1 MSTIVN
7 AAPMTIF
14 RGTDDKSTRALVP
27 EAEVLPTHLPKVY
40 IYAKKGPTTPQLV
53 SGASRSKMYGEES
66 FDLRSPYATHATVLS
81 NIINSQGNAQ
91 MVERVKPVDA
101 GPNASIRLS
110 IDVLTTQIDTYERN
124 ADGSFRLDQDGLKIP
139 TGTKIA
145 GHRAKWVVEH
155 VAPDVN
161 GDDTFGI
168 ASQTPGDQVDV
179 AAGVQSIRY
188 PIMDLRAPYFGAD
201 GNNYGIRIWAP
212 TQNSSTPLDQRVIA
226 NEMVYPFRMACVYR
240 KDELSTAQIVETMS
254 AEQYKDVVWKPEVID
269 RNTDAKL
276 SIGDV
281 FIQAYQDLDST
292 VNPPSYGPFGEL
304 HVYQD
309 NLDEIL
315 AAAYAAEV
323 PFINESSDFTGQAG
337 EEHRFNLI
345 SGVSSFN
352 VPYESFELLTGVAG
366 SVRLSETSTIYARG
380 ASDGTMNE
388 TLFADLVTT
397 AVSEYANENSILQDS
412 ARYPESIIYD
422 SGFPLDTKYALCS
435 FIAVRKDTF
444 VVLSTH
450 DVMGLSL
457 TASQESSLAIALK
470 TRLQMYPESE
480 YFGTAVMR
488 GMVVGRSGRLLQSQ
502 YSKRLPLTLEI
513 ARKAASY
520 MGAGNGRWKPGF
532 AFDAAP
538 ANNVTMF
545 TDINV
550 TYTPVAV
557 RNKDWDV
564 GLNWVQSFGRRSYFF
579 PALKTVYDNDT
590 SVLNSFFTAMA
601 IVELEKVGERAWRQ
615 FTGSAN
621 LTNAQLVE
629 RVKRFIVDN
638 TIGRFDDRFV
648 IEPDVYFTEADIA
661 RGYSWTTKIKLY
673 GPNMKTVSVLS
684 IEARRISDL
693 EG

>member
-14 RGTDDKSTRALVP
+14 RGTDDQSTRALVP
-27 EAEVLPTHLPKVY
+27 EPEVLPTHLPKIY

-53 SGASRSKMYGEES
+53 VGSSRTKMYGEES
-66 FDLRSPYATHATVLS
+66 FDLRAPYATHATVLS
-81 NIINSQGNAQ
+81 NTINSQGNAQ
-91 MVERVKPVDA
+91 MIERVKPLDA
-101 GPNASIRLS
+101 GPPASIRLS
-110 IDVLTTQIDTYERN
+110 LDVLSTQVDTYERN
-124 ADGSFRLDQDGLKIP
+124 GDGSFRLDQDGMKIP
-139 TGTKIA
+139 TGTKVA
-145 GHRAKWVVEH
+145 GHRAKWVVDL
-155 VAPDVN
+155 VAPDAT
-161 GDDTFGI
+161 GEDTFGI

-179 AAGVQSIRY
+179 AAGVQSVRY

-212 TQNSSTPLDQRVIA
+212 TQRSSSPLDQRIIA
-226 NEMVYPFRMACVYR
+226 NEKVYPFRMACVYR
-240 KDELSTAQIVETMS
+240 KDELSTPQIVETMA
-254 AEQYKDVVWKPEVID
+254 AEQFKDVVWKPEVID

-281 FIQAYQDLDST
+281 FIQAYQDLDSS
-292 VNPPSYGPFGEL
+292 VNPPSYGPFGEMY
-304 HVYQD
+304 VYQD
-309 NLDEIL
+309 NLNEIL

-323 PFINESSDFTGQAG
+323 PFIDENSDFTGQAG

-345 SGVSSFN
+345 GGMSSFG
-352 VPYESFELLTGVAG
+352 VPYQSFELLSGVAG
-366 SVRLSETSTIYARG
+366 SVRLSETSTLYARG
-380 ASDGTMNE
+380 GSDGTMNE
-388 TLFADLVTT
+388 ALFADLVTT

-422 SGFPLDTKYALCS
+422 SGFPLETKYALCS

-450 DVMGLSL
+450 DVLGLSL

-488 GMVVGRSGRLLQSQ
+488 GMVIGRSGRLLQSQ

-550 TYTPVAV
+550 TYTPAAV

-629 RVKRFIVDN
+629 RVKRFIVEN

>member
-110 IDVLTTQIDTYERN
+110 IDVLPTQIDTYVRN
-124 ADGSFRLDQDGLKIP
+124 ADGSFQLDQDGLKIP

-226 NEMVYPFRMACVYR
+226 NEKVYPFRMACVYR

-323 PFINESSDFTGQAG
+323 PFINESSDFVGQAG

-366 SVRLSETSTIYARG
+366 SVRLSETSTLYARG
-380 ASDGTMNE
+380 GSDGTMNE

-502 YSKRLPLTLEI
+502 YGKRLPLTLEI

>member
-110 IDVLTTQIDTYERN
+110 IDVLPTQIDTYERN
-124 ADGSFRLDQDGLKIP
+124 ADGSFQLDQDGLKIP

-161 GDDTFGI
+161 GEDTFGI

-179 AAGVQSIRY
+179 AAGVQSVRY

-226 NEMVYPFRMACVYR
+226 NEKVYPFRMACVYR

-292 VNPPSYGPFGEL
+292 VNPPSYGPFGEMR
-304 HVYQD
+304 VYQD

-323 PFINESSDFTGQAG
+323 PFINESSDFVGQAG

-366 SVRLSETSTIYARG
+366 SVRLSETSTLYARG
-380 ASDGTMNE
+380 GSDGTMNE

-412 ARYPESIIYD
+412 ARYPESVIYD

-502 YSKRLPLTLEI
+502 YGKRLPLTLEI

-621 LTNAQLVE
+621 LTNSQLVE

>member
-14 RGTDDKSTRALVP
+14 RGTDDQSTRALVP
-27 EAEVLPTHLPKVY
+27 EPEVLPTHLPKIY

-53 SGASRSKMYGEES
+53 VGSSRSKMYGEES
-66 FDLRSPYATHATVLS
+66 FDLRSPFATHATVLS
-81 NIINSQGNAQ
+81 NTINSQGNAQ
-91 MVERVKPVDA
+91 MIERVKPQDA
-101 GPNASIRLS
+101 GPNSSLRLWL
-110 IDVLTTQIDTYERN
+110 DLLATQVDTYERN
-124 ADGSFRLDQDGLKIP
+124 ADGSFTLDDDGLKIP

-145 GHRAKWVVEH
+145 GHKAKWVVEA
-155 VAPDVN
+155 VLPTGT

-168 ASQTPGDQVDV
+168 ASQKPGDQTD
-179 AAGVQSIRY
+179 ATTSTQSVRY

-212 TQNSSTPLDQRVIA
+212 TQASSNPLDQRIVA
-226 NEMVYPFRMACVYR
+226 NEKVYPFRMACVYR
-240 KDELSTAQIVETMS
+240 KDELSTPTIVETMS
-254 AEQYKDVVWKPEVID
+254 AEQYKDVAWKPEVID
-269 RNTDAKL
+269 RNTDSKL
-276 SIGDV
+276 SLEEV
-281 FIQAYQDLDST
+281 FIQAYQDFDST
-292 VNPPSYGPFGEL
+292 VNPPTYGPFGEV
-304 HVYQD
+304 HVYQA
-309 NLDEIL
+309 NLADVLE
-315 AAAYAAEV
+315 AVYAAEV
-323 PFINESSDFTGQAG
+323 PHIGAGSDFTNEVG

-345 SGVSSFN
+345 SGVSSSN
-352 VPYESFELLTGVAG
+352 VPYESYELLTTGVG
-366 SVRLSETSTIYARG
+366 TVRLTETSTLYARG
-380 ASDGTMNE
+380 GSDGTMNE
-388 TLFADLVTT
+388 TLFANLVAT
-397 AVSEYANENSILQDS
+397 AVAEYANENSVLMDS

-422 SGFPLDTKYALCS
+422 SGFPLETKYALCS

-450 DVMGLSL
+450 DVLGLPL

-520 MGAGNGRWKPGF
+520 MGASNGKWKAGF

-538 ANNVTMF
+538 ANNVSMF

-550 TYTPVAV
+550 TYTPAAV
-557 RNKDWDV
+557 RNKDWDA

-621 LTNAQLVE
+621 LTNAQLIE
-629 RVKRFIVDN
+629 RVKQFIVDN

-648 IEPDVYFTEADIA
+648 VEPDVYFTEADIA
-661 RGYSWTTKIKLY
+661 RGYSWTTKIKIY
-673 GPNMKTVSVLS
+673 APNLKTVQVLS

-693 EG
+693 DE

>member
-1 MSTIVN
+1 MSTTIVN

-27 EAEVLPTHLPKVY
+27 EPEVIPTHLPKVY

-53 SGASRSKMYGEES
+53 VGASRTAMYGADS

-91 MVERVKPVDA
+91 MIQRVMPTDA
-101 GPNASIRLS
+101 GRPASLRLYL
-110 IDVLTTQIDTYERN
+110 DVLRTQIDTYERN
-124 ADGSFRLDQDGLKIP
+124 DDGSFALDEDGLKVA
-139 TGTKIA
+139 TGTKVTGIK
-145 GHRAKWVVEH
+145 AKWVVTE
-155 VAPDVN
+155 VLPVN
-161 GDDTFGI
+161 SNDTFGQGTQ
-168 ASQTPGDQVDV
+168 APGNQTSGQDQ
-179 AAGVQSIRY
+179 STRY

-201 GNNYGIRIWAP
+201 GKNFGIRIFAP
-212 TQNSSTPLDQRVIA
+212 TMLSSSPVDERILT
-226 NEMVYPFRMACVYR
+226 NEKVYPFRIQCVYR
-240 KDELSTAQIVETMS
+240 KDELSTPTIVETLS
-254 AEQYKDVVWKPEVID
+254 AEQFKDVTWKAGVID
-269 RNTDAKL
+269 RNTDSKI
-276 SIGDV
+276 SIEDV
-281 FIQAYQDLDST
+281 FLQAYQDFDST
-292 VNPPSYGPFGEL
+292 VNPPTYGPFGEM
-304 HVYQD
+304 HIYHD
-309 NLDEIL
+309 NLEDIL
-315 AAAYAAEV
+315 SDVYAT
-323 PFINESSDFTGQAG
+323 ESLWAGDGNDLDGTTGG
-337 EEHRFNLI
+337 EYKVNLI
-345 SGVSSFN
+345 NALHSSG
-352 VPYESFELLTGVAG
+352 VPYETLEMVQANDCVFLT
-366 SVRLSETSTIYARG
+366 ETSNIYAIG
-380 ASDGTMNE
+380 GSDGTMNE

-397 AVSEYANENSILQDS
+397 AVTEYANENSVLMDA

-422 SGFPLDTKYALCS
+422 SGFPLATKYALCN

-450 DVMGLSL
+450 DVLGLKL
-457 TASQESSLAIALK
+457 TASQESALAIALK
-470 TRLQMYPESE
+470 TRLQSFPESE

-502 YSKRLPLTLEI
+502 YGKNLPLTLEI
-513 ARKAASY
+513 ARKAAAY

-538 ANNVTMF
+538 LNNVSMF

-550 TYTPVAV
+550 TFTPASV
-557 RNKDWDV
+557 RNKDWDA

-601 IVELEKVGERAWRQ
+601 IVELQKVGERAWRQ

-621 LTNAQLVE
+621 LTNAQLIE
-629 RVKRFIVDN
+629 RVKRFIVEN
-638 TIGRFDDRFV
+638 TIGRFDERFV

-661 RGYSWTTKIKLY
+661 RGYSWTTKMKIFA
-673 GPNMKTVSVLS
+673 PNMMTVQTLS

-693 EG
+693 DQ